1 MSSFPSDGSFP
12 GGMSALLL
20 QFTVDFKVDNKKIP
34 FEDIVSHPPYLR
46 ELSAKLVRHGW
57 PRRDSKE
64 IEKELVRLYARWQKK
79 KLAYRSGADML
90 DALRTPMLWVEE
102 SEDEDDIFM
111 PTEASK
117 RAAAAAAA
125 SKDKGAASS
134 KRKAEASS
142 KGKSVA
148 SSKDKGVA
156 SSERKSDAGGCVDGR

>member
-1 MSSFPSDGSFP
+1 
-12 GGMSALLL
+12 MSALLL

-64 IEKELVRLYARWQKK
+64 IEKELVRLYARWQRK
-79 KLAYRSGADML
+79 KLTYRSEADML
-90 DALRTPMLWVEE
+90 SAFRKPILWVEE

-117 RAAAAAAA
+117 KAAAAAA
-125 SKDKGAASS
+125 SKGKGAASS
-134 KRKAEASS
+134 KG
-142 KGKSVA
+142 KGAA

-156 SSERKSDAGGCVDGR
+156 SSKGKCDAGGCVDGR

>member
-12 GGMSALLL
+12 VGMSALLL
-20 QFTVDFKVDNKKIP
+20 RFTVDFKVDNKKIP

-79 KLAYRSGADML
+79 KLTYRSEADML
-90 DALRTPMLWVEE
+90 DTFRKPILWVEE

-117 RAAAAAAA
+117 KAAAAATA
-125 SKDKGAASS
+125 
-134 KRKAEASS
+134 S
-142 KGKSVA
+142 KGKGAA

-156 SSERKSDAGGCVDGR
+156 SSKGKSDAGGCVDGR

>member
-79 KLAYRSGADML
+79 KLAYRSEADML
-90 DALRTPMLWVEE
+90 DAFRKPILWVEE

-117 RAAAAAAA
+117 KAAAAAA
-125 SKDKGAASS
+125 SKGKGAASS
-134 KRKAEASS
+134 KGKGAASS
-142 KGKSVA
+142 N
-148 SSKDKGVA
+148 DKGVA
-156 SSERKSDAGGCVDGR
+156 SAKCKSDAGGCVDDR

>member
-12 GGMSALLL
+12 VGMSALLL

-79 KLAYRSGADML
+79 KLTYRSEADML
-90 DALRTPMLWVEE
+90 SAFRAPILWVEE

-111 PTEASK
+111 PSEASK
-117 RAAAAAAA
+117 KAAAAAAA
-125 SKDKGAASS
+125 SKGKG
-134 KRKAEASS
+134 
-142 KGKSVA
+142 A

-156 SSERKSDAGGCVDGR
+156 SSKDKGVAASKGKGVAS